1 MYDTYVSIDLETT
14 GLNPKRDRII
24 EIGAIRV
31 EQGQIVEEFSTFVD
45 PGRKLEERITELT
58 GIRDEDLADA
68 PQLDEVFPKLLE
80 FMGELPLLGHSILF
94 DYSFLKKAAVDRK
107 ITFERS
113 AVDTLQIARKY
124 LPELPHRNLGYLC
137 QYYEIPHH
145 AHRALEDAKATDR
158 LFRKLIELFYREE
171 TGGQASTEAVGKSTK
186 NNLFEPQPL
195 HFQVKRDTP
204 ATKPQKER
212 LYRLAE
218 QHKITLEVDAVRRAG
233 LRIRFLQSTDDRIT
247 QSGTQS
253 FCTVDQIGNFVI
265 FLPAGIDFSQRI
277 VSMADVGADGDGIRE
292 NRFRIICQTG
302 IQKQIGPLLQS
313 TY

>member
-1 MYDTYVSIDLETT
+1 MIRDYVALDLETS
-14 GLNPKRDRII
+14 GLNPSENQII
-24 EIGAIRV
+24 EIGMAKVCDGEITETYSRLLNPK
-31 EQGQIVEEFSTFVD
+31 EKLSQRIV
-45 PGRKLEERITELT
+45 ELT
-58 GIRDEDLADA
+58 GITDEMVAEQ
-68 PQLDEVFPKLLE
+68 PHVSEVIEEIVNFI
-80 FMGELPLLGHSILF
+80 GELPLLGHNIIF

-113 AVDTLQIARKY
+113 AVDTLQVARKY

-158 LFRKLIELFYREE
+158 LFRKLAELFYQEE
-171 TGGQASTEAVGKSTK
+171 TGGQASTESVEKKAN

-218 QHKITLEVDAVRRAG
+218 QHKITLEVDVEKLTRSEASR
-233 LRIRFLQSTDDRIT
+233 L
-247 QSGTQS
+247 
-253 FCTVDQIGNFVI
+253 
-265 FLPAGIDFSQRI
+265 
-277 VSMADVGADGDGIRE
+277 ADKILAKYGR
-292 NRFRIICQTG
+292 
-302 IQKQIGPLLQS
+302 
-313 TY
+313 

>member
-124 LPELPHRNLGYLC
+124 LQELPHRNLGYLC

-158 LFRKLIELFYREE
+158 LFRKLAELFYQEE
-171 TGGQASTEAVGKSTK
+171 TIGQALTELT
-186 NNLFEPQPL
+186 FEPQPL

-212 LYRLAE
+212 LYRLQE
-218 QHKITLEVDAVRRAG
+218 QHKITLEVDVEKLTRSEAG
-233 LRIRFLQSTDDRIT
+233 RL
-247 QSGTQS
+247 
-253 FCTVDQIGNFVI
+253 VDKILAKYG
-265 FLPAGIDFSQRI
+265 R
-277 VSMADVGADGDGIRE
+277 
-292 NRFRIICQTG
+292 
-302 IQKQIGPLLQS
+302 
-313 TY
+313 